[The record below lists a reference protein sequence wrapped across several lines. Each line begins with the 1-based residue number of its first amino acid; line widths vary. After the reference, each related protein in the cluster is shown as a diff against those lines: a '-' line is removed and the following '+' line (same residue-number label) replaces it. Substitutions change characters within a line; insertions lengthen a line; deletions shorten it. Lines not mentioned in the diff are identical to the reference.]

1 MVTGPENYKPKN
13 KKKSIFWLFYFGTKI
28 SRFFDS
34 ENLFLC
40 YENVCQFFFFFLSV
54 TTLVLTLDCHLYYVK
69 TCHILNSLQH
79 RLKPHA
85 NVNVTETNKAFPLTI
100 LFSRQPFNISTGS
113 SINLSIIMSLFWIF
127 AYN

>member
-13 KKKSIFWLFYFGTKI
+13 LKKVSSDSSTLAQKFQDSLILKI
-28 SRFFDS
+28 YSCVMRMFAS
-34 ENLFLC
+34 
-40 YENVCQFFFFFLSV
+40 FFFFLSV